1 MELAGQHS
9 GLGRLFL
16 DHRPQIIRLFK
27 DHIRLYGKTAELL
40 FLEDVRRYFS
50 NYIAAGST
58 SCRVLREA
66 LVAGMREK
74 NDRND
79 GRFEDR
85 VNGQR
90 TYLGHPIPNDAPPR
104 PDASAVWDDV
114 KKKWGH

>member
-58 SCRVLREA
+58 MFACVCEA
-66 LVAGMREK
+66 LVAGIREE

-79 GRFEDR
+79 GRFESR
-85 VNGQR
+85 VDGQR
-90 TYLGHPIPNDAPPR
+90 TYLGHPIPNAAPPR